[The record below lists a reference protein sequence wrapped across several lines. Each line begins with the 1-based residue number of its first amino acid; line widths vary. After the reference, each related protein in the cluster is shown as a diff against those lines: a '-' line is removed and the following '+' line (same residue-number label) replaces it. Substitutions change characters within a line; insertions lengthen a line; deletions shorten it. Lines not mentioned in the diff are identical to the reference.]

1 MPDRPQGYVRR
12 KEGLLPADPQAAER
26 YALQAKHAEVQ
37 FDEPQRWRL
46 VETADEVCAE
56 HDWELYEA
64 TADPS
69 HTHLLV
75 GWRSE
80 ELWKSVSIRLK
91 QRLGSALSKL
101 MNRPGPWFSRGS
113 SRKRVCNREHFRYLM
128 EKYPPKHGPIRWTLR
143 KHRGYSSAASSLT
156 RKTIAADVY
165 PRSRRCVEMSKPS
178 HALRDDAQ
186 RIWHAGLEAVRSERL
201 VREVLRVDG
210 PHLSIGEEQLALNR
224 IGRIVVVGAGKA
236 SAGMAVAVE
245 EALGPR
251 LLAEKRVTGWINVPA
266 DCVRPTQ
273 CIKLHGAR
281 PPGVNEPTQAAAEGA
296 KEILR
301 LVGSLGQADLCLCL
315 ISGGG
320 SALLPAPV
328 EGISLADKLAVTR
341 WLSAAG
347 ANIEQ
352 LNTVRKQL
360 SLIKGGGLARAC
372 RAGQLAALLISDV
385 LGDPLDI
392 IASGPTVPDSSSPEA
407 ALAVLEKFDARAAGI
422 PAAIFDYLSCK
433 RQQAGPDKPL
443 CRVTNLVI
451 GNNATAVDAAGCEA
465 LRLGYSHA
473 MISASQSEG
482 PAEPLGRHLAGM
494 ALKMRGEPGPDC
506 LISGGEPVVTLVEA
520 SQRGLGGRSQQLVLA
535 ALESLY
541 ADGAA
546 GIAMLSGGTDGEDGP
561 TDAAGAFFDAAIVA
575 EAKRQGMDPAA
586 SLARNDAYHFFE
598 PLGAL
603 LKTGPTHTNV
613 CDVRVIVVERGR

>member
-1 MPDRPQGYVRR
+1 M
-12 KEGLLPADPQAAER
+12 
-26 YALQAKHAEVQ
+26 
-37 FDEPQRWRL
+37 
-46 VETADEVCAE
+46 
-56 HDWELYEA
+56 
-64 TADPS
+64 
-69 HTHLLV
+69 
-75 GWRSE
+75 
-80 ELWKSVSIRLK
+80 
-91 QRLGSALSKL
+91 
-101 MNRPGPWFSRGS
+101 S
-113 SRKRVCNREHFRYLM
+113 S
-128 EKYPPKHGPIRWTLR
+128 
-143 KHRGYSSAASSLT
+143 S
-156 RKTIAADVY
+156 
-165 PRSRRCVEMSKPS
+165 PRSLRAD
-178 HALRDDAQ
+178 AL

-201 VREVLRVDG
+201 VRETLRVEG
-210 PHLSIGEEQLALNR
+210 SRLSIGEQQLDLDR

-245 EALGPR
+245 EVLGPR
-251 LLAEKRVTGWINVPA
+251 LLAEKRVAGWVNVPA

-281 PPGVNEPTQAAAEGA
+281 PPGVNEPTQAAADGA
-296 KEILR
+296 QEILR
-301 LVGSLGQADLCLCL
+301 LAAALGPADLCLCL

-328 EGISLADKLAVTR
+328 EGITLADKLAVTR

-372 RAGQLAALLISDV
+372 HAGQLAALLISDV

-422 PAAIFDYLSCK
+422 PSAVFDYLSDK
-433 RQQAGPDKPL
+433 RRRSGLGIPS

-465 LRLGYSHA
+465 ERLGYSHA
-473 MISASQSEG
+473 MISECRSEG

-494 ALKMRGEPGPDC
+494 ALKMRGQQGPDC

-520 SQRGLGGRSQQLVLA
+520 SQRGLGGRNQQLALA
-535 ALESLY
+535 GLEWLY

-546 GIAMLSGGTDGEDGP
+546 NIAMLSGGTDGEDGP
-561 TDAAGAFFDAAIVA
+561 TDAAGAFFDAQIVA
-575 EAKRQGMDPAA
+575 EAKHRGLDPT
-586 SLARNDAYHFFE
+586 SHLARNDAYHFFE

-613 CDVRVIVVERGR
+613 CDVRVIVVDRER